1 MPGCSVAAVATGG
14 VRWESNWRWRWLPAE
29 LLSMVTHG
37 DAGCGGSDH
46 GGAMAEGGGLDGND
60 DYAAQSSK
68 GREGD
73 EGGAHGGSDER
84 LGGLGGG
91 LEATGDNGDLRR
103 PCREEEL
110 DDEDSRRPGSCGSA

>member
-1 MPGCSVAAVATGG
+1 MGAACS
-14 VRWESNWRWRWLPAE
+14 WEGTERVDALRRELWWLRPRRR
-29 LLSMVTHG
+29 HG
-37 DAGCGGSDH
+37 RRRRAL
-46 GGAMAEGGGLDGND
+46 GLDGND
-60 DYAAQSSK
+60 DYAAQLSK

-110 DDEDSRRPGSCGSA
+110 DDEASGRPGSCGSA